1 MSTSTSPVLQNPDP
15 GASYQAVLDAL
26 GIAYWDAPAGPNKDL
41 IAQSQK
47 AIADILTQL
56 DEQGLTSNTA
66 LFLQLAPKINAVNTS
81 LKTIRDQIANITKDV
96 GTAGT
101 VISAISKVLALFP
114 PLV

>member
-1 MSTSTSPVLQNPDP
+1 MSTPTSPVLQNPDP
-15 GASYQAVLDAL
+15 AASYQAVYDAL
-26 GIAYWDAPAGPNKDL
+26 GTAYWDAPAGSNKDL
-41 IAQSQK
+41 IAQSQT

-66 LFLQLAPKINAVNTS
+66 LFLQLAPKINAVNAS
-81 LKTIRDQIANITKDV
+81 LKTIQDQIANITKDV